1 MVDNP
6 PAKKYIVA
14 VDQATSTLVEVAQAL
29 STAMG
34 PGPVEVLEGAAAE
47 ERLLTDASVTA
58 LQLDLQFDTEEATV
72 AGFDFEWTA
81 QAGFVENA
89 AAVAAE
95 FVAERNLRPVMAMQH
110 SQLLHAY
117 MFAHACR
124 ACCTSGQG
132 STAGSPSQWQD
143 HVCQRASHTLLC

>member
-1 MVDNP
+1 MTQATHTLAHAHAHTPQIAVSMVDNP

-95 FVAERNLRPVMAMQH
+95 FVAERNLRPVIGPTTPQVALCLH
-110 SQLLHAY
+110 VRSRVPCLLH
-117 MFAHACR
+117 FR
-124 ACCTSGQG
+124 S
-132 STAGSPSQWQD
+132 
-143 HVCQRASHTLLC
+143 R